1 MVLDFLSQDQSF
13 QVDYKNCRDVCVGEC
28 FRRPAG
34 FLASLA
40 PICVVALEHLWLK
53 EVVYSFSSSEVLES
67 VAICR
72 EISCVLSV
80 VVVNLLQWE
89 HWTFEDI

>member
-1 MVLDFLSQDQSF
+1 MVGPDA
-13 QVDYKNCRDVCVGEC
+13 CVGEC

-34 FLASLA
+34 FLACLA
-40 PICVVALEHLWLK
+40 PEFIFAIERLWLK
-53 EVVYSFSSSEVLES
+53 KLYSFSVSEELES

-80 VVVNLLQWE
+80 VVVVFLQWE
-89 HWTFEDI
+89 H